1 MQIYPGKAKK
11 WHKPFMQTMSKNEV
25 DRAIALS
32 ACSGYTSSCTCRSS
46 RII

>member
-1 MQIYPGKAKK
+1 MKLYTGKMKK
-11 WHKPFMQTMSKNEV
+11 WHRPYMQTMSQNEV

-32 ACSGYTSSCTCRSS
+32 ACSGYTSTCSNRSS

>member
-1 MQIYPGKAKK
+1 MRIYTGRAKS
-11 WHKPFMQTMSKNEV
+11 WHRPFMQTMSKNEV

-32 ACSGYTSSCTCRSS
+32 ACSGYVSECVERAS